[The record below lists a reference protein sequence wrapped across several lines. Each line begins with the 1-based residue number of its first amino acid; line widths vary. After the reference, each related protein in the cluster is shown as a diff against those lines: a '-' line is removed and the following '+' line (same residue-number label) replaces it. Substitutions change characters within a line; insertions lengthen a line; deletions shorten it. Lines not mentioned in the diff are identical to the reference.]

1 MPENINTLYPMKK
14 LKFLLCLLI
23 STSLPMQ
30 MMANEPQKVNSRIEK
45 VTVFLQGA
53 QVVRSAPVK
62 IQPGSN
68 DIVFEGVSPN
78 LNTGSLQASGKGNF
92 VIMGIRYHTEYTP
105 PGVKKENAVPNSLIQ
120 KIELTQDSLI
130 LMDFES
136 ENINYTLAAWTTE
149 KNMLE
154 RNKLITGEGK
164 TDSLALF
171 IQAMEYYRKKIH
183 EINQKIVEVK
193 MEQKKMQKRRLA
205 LQGRLNELINYKN
218 RLESENVT
226 QAFYNYQVIVTVN
239 AKAASTGSVTINYL
253 VNNASWVPTYELRAE
268 NSTSPVNLSY
278 KAFITQK
285 TGEDWKDVKLVL
297 STLNPQRQHAKPT
310 LTPWILRYFQP
321 VRNEAAISNFAM
333 PVLQSVAVTSDN
345 LRDGESEGL
354 TKAKGARVLEKDASG
369 ISAYTT
375 QNVSFSNVEFDIE
388 LPYTIPSDGKQHQ
401 VTVMEEKID
410 AQYKHYV
417 VPKMEQETFLMA
429 RLTGWERLNL
439 LPGTANIYFQNT
451 IIGATRIDP
460 NTILDTM
467 NISFG
472 RDPSVSVTRKK
483 LKDKEITKVLSN
495 NIEKEIVIEITIRNK
510 KDEMVDLQI
519 EDQVPVSAETDV
531 KVKFDKTTL
540 AGGELNEQSGA
551 LTWNIKLNP
560 KESKT
565 ITFSYIISYPK
576 DKNLQL

>member
-1 MPENINTLYPMKK
+1 MKK

-23 STSLPMQ
+23 STSLSMHVV
-30 MMANEPQKVNSRIEK
+30 ANEPQKVNSRVEK

-62 IQPGSN
+62 LQSGSN

-92 VIMGIRYHTEYTP
+92 VIMGIRFHTEYTP

-193 MEQKKMQKRRLA
+193 MEQKQMQKRRLA

-218 RLESENVT
+218 RLEGENVT
-226 QAFYNYQVIVTVN
+226 QAFYTYQVIVTVS
-239 AKAASTGSVTINYL
+239 AKVASTGSVTINYL

-268 NSTSPVNLSY
+268 NSTSPVSLSY
-278 KAFITQK
+278 KAYITQN
-285 TGEDWKDVKLVL
+285 TGEDWKDVKLAL
-297 STLNPQRQHAKPT
+297 STLNPQRQHAKPN

-321 VRNEAAISNFAM
+321 IRNEAISNFSM
-333 PVLQSVAVTSDN
+333 PVLQSVVVTSDN
-345 LRDGESEGL
+345 LDMRESEGL
-354 TKAKGARVLEKDASG
+354 TKAKGVRSQERDASG
-369 ISAYTT
+369 ISSYTT
-375 QNVSFSNVEFDIE
+375 QSVSFSNVEFDIE

-410 AQYKHYV
+410 AIYKHYV
-417 VPKMEQETFLMA
+417 VPKMEQETYLMA
-429 RLTGWERLNL
+429 RLTGWERMNL

-495 NIEKEIVIEITIRNK
+495 NIEKEIVIEITVRNK

-540 AGGELNEQSGA
+540 AGAELNEQSGA